1 MRHYLK
7 SIILTISTAYIA
19 YRLVPTIEI
28 GPDPK
33 NILILIA
40 SLWVISQ
47 LVNPLFSLVLLPI
60 NILTFG
66 LVTLILNIALI
77 FALLN
82 FLPGFFIAAYD
93 FPGANI
99 DGVILPPFYFNQLT
113 SVVLVA
119 AIITIIQKILHII
132 FE

>member
-28 GPDPK
+28 SPDPK

-40 SLWVISQ
+40 GLWIISQ
-47 LVNPLFSLVLLPI
+47 LVNPLFSLVLLPV

-82 FLPGFFIAAYD
+82 FLPGFFISAYN

-99 DGVILPPFYFNQLT
+99 DGVILPPFSFNQVT
-113 SVVLVA
+113 TVVLVA
-119 AIITIIQKILHII
+119 AIITTVQKILHII